1 MSNGSRTYIAVFVSK
16 SSVGNLD
23 TNLYYQECF
32 TLIKASSPEEARQKA
47 VKHANNTVNTS
58 YPNEHGETVT
68 WVVKQITDVTNTLEN
83 EFDLH
88 TDAVDLYVRGFED
101 YKTYQSL
108 FGLSES
114 Q

>member
-1 MSNGSRTYIAVFVSK
+1 MSAPT
-16 SSVGNLD
+16 
-23 TNLYYQECF
+23 
-32 TLIKASSPEEARQKA
+32 KAFAI
-47 VKHANNTVNTS
+47 
-58 YPNEHGETVT
+58 
-68 WVVKQITDVTNTLEN
+68 KQITDVTNTLEN

-88 TDAVDLYVRGFED
+88 TDAVYLYVRGFED